1 MRFRSIVSVI
11 LLGESGNETERYND
25 QYTELELKP
34 SLPPEKFLVQNFH
47 SKRNSLL
54 CSKNTNHKLICFYA
68 LIFMTE
74 NTTTVKYN
82 SDSSSGH
89 QYNYCTEHLYDRM

>member
-11 LLGESGNETERYND
+11 LLGESGNETEHYND

-47 SKRNSLL
+47 SKRKETVSYAAKILT
-54 CSKNTNHKLICFYA
+54 TN
-68 LIFMTE
+68 
-74 NTTTVKYN
+74 
-82 SDSSSGH
+82 
-89 QYNYCTEHLYDRM
+89 